1 MGMTEQSALL
11 GEKNRSKGIAQ
22 YREKSEYH
30 QSASAFLPCVVK
42 VGAALSTLAIV
53 LLWEFTNISL
63 LITQARL
70 PTWLPLTEMQ
80 TWHQQLPFGLL
91 HSAGGQCK
99 SSAHNNDQ
107 P

>member
-1 MGMTEQSALL
+1 MGMTEQSSLL

-30 QSASAFLPCVVK
+30 QSTSAFLPCVVE

-53 LLWEFTNISL
+53 LLWEFSSICL
-63 LITQARL
+63 LFTQARL

-80 TWHQQLPFGLL
+80 TWHQRLHFGLL
-91 HSAGGQCK
+91 HSAGGQDK
-99 SSAHNNDQ
+99 SSTHTNDQ